1 MKTITTN
8 YLGEVC
14 ELARNLKLFRN
25 DVLYCEG
32 NVNYTHVHLISGKPK
47 MLARTLLTV
56 ENRISSDSFVRISRK
71 HLVNRKFITEIG
83 VDYVVLRNDL
93 ILPISRRRRGSLW
106 GGGVND
112 LKVLR
117 CSVWFMNIR
126 RSQMF
131 TEPFIHFFID
141 IPIVFFKQFVQF
153 IIHFF

>member
-14 ELARNLKLFRN
+14 KLARNLKLFRN

-83 VDYVVLRNDL
+83 VDYVVLSNDL
-93 ILPISRRRRGSLW
+93 ILPISRRRRGSL
-106 GGGVND
+106 
-112 LKVLR
+112 
-117 CSVWFMNIR
+117 
-126 RSQMF
+126 
-131 TEPFIHFFID
+131 
-141 IPIVFFKQFVQF
+141 
-153 IIHFF
+153 